1 MSVKVTTDGLLG
13 CQKMS
18 QTFVSRDE
26 ALHFLENAFLMSHN
40 SPVMYKLNRTSKMN
54 FTNNRLT
61 SLRIFK
67 LSAYFERLIGRCSGC
82 SGWSGWSR

>member
-40 SPVMYKLNRTSKMN
+40 SPVMYKLNRKTH
-54 FTNNRLT
+54 
-61 SLRIFK
+61 
-67 LSAYFERLIGRCSGC
+67 LSTVPQGHFGL
-82 SGWSGWSR
+82 

>member
-40 SPVMYKLNRTSKMN
+40 SPVMYKLNRKTQLSIVPQAGMTSSITT
-54 FTNNRLT
+54 F
-61 SLRIFK
+61 
-67 LSAYFERLIGRCSGC
+67 C
-82 SGWSGWSR
+82 

>member
-40 SPVMYKLNRTSKMN
+40 SPVMYKLNRKHNCPLYPKPEWQAQLLLFVS
-54 FTNNRLT
+54 
-61 SLRIFK
+61 
-67 LSAYFERLIGRCSGC
+67 
-82 SGWSGWSR
+82 